1 MTVKTTIIGNL
12 KEIMSKWFYTED
24 EIDEKLDEK
33 ADNTTV
39 QSSFTEMQSQ
49 IDNKANSSHTHD
61 DRYYTESEV
70 NTKLNDKANS
80 SHTHNI
86 TNITDLQS
94 TLDNK
99 ANSSHTH
106 DDRYYTKIEV
116 DNKEELLQAALDSLI
131 GFTATIVDS
140 LPSTGEEGIMYLT
153 LSEGGVEQDIY
164 NEYIWV
170 NNKFEKIGNTSVE
183 VDLSGYATVSFV
195 NSALTDYVTQ
205 EDFIFQTGLFSVVG
219 HTHDIE
225 DIDNL
230 QSTLDN
236 KSNEGHTHTIGQI
249 PSLSQELASK
259 APTTVVTTSSNGL
272 MSSTDKIKL
281 DGIATGANKTTV
293 DSELSTTSTN
303 PVQNKVINSALS
315 GKAASSHTHSI
326 SNITN
331 LQNTLNGKAST
342 AVAST
347 SANGLM
353 TSAMV
358 TKLNGIATGANKTTV
373 DSSLSSTSTNPV
385 QNKVVYSA
393 IGDIKTALN
402 DILGV

>member
-24 EIDEKLDEK
+24 EMDEKLDEK

-39 QSSFTEMQSQ
+39 QSSFTEMQSK

-86 TNITDLQS
+86 TNIVDLQS

-116 DNKEELLQAALDSLI
+116 DNKEELLQSALDSLV

-195 NSALTDYVTQ
+195 NSALTDYVTH
-205 EDFIFQTGLFSVVG
+205 EEFKFQTGLFSVIG

-259 APTTVVTTSSNGL
+259 APTTVVTTSSDGL

-293 DSELSTTSTN
+293 DSELSTTSIN

-342 AVAST
+342 AAAST

-385 QNKVVYSA
+385 QNKAVYSA

-402 DILGV
+402 NILGA

>member
-24 EIDEKLDEK
+24 EMDEKLDEK

-39 QSSFTEMQSQ
+39 QSSFTEMRSK

-86 TNITDLQS
+86 TNIVDLQS

-116 DNKEELLQAALDSLI
+116 DNKEELLQSALDSLV

-249 PSLSQELASK
+249 SSLSQELASK
-259 APTTVVTTSSNGL
+259 APTTVVTTSSDGL

-293 DSELSTTSTN
+293 DSELSTTSIN

-385 QNKVVYSA
+385 QNKAVYSA
-393 IGDIKTALN
+393 IGDIKTAIN
-402 DILGV
+402 SILGV

>member
-94 TLDNK
+94 ILDNK

-259 APTTVVTTSSNGL
+259 APTTVVTTSSDGL

-293 DSELSTTSTN
+293 DSELSTTSIN

-402 DILGV
+402 SILGV

>member
-24 EIDEKLDEK
+24 EMDEKLDEK

-39 QSSFTEMQSQ
+39 QSSFTEMQSK

-86 TNITDLQS
+86 TNIVDLQS

-259 APTTVVTTSSNGL
+259 APTTVVTTSSDGL

-293 DSELSTTSTN
+293 DSELSTTSIN

-342 AVAST
+342 AAAST

-385 QNKVVYSA
+385 QNKAVYSA

-402 DILGV
+402 SILGV